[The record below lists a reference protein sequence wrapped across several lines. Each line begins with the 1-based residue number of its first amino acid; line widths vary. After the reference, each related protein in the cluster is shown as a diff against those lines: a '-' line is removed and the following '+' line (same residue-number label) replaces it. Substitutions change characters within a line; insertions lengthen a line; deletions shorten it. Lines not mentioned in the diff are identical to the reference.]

1 MFTNKEEFKQ
11 QYCQRMIEKYG
22 RSIQYSRCSERYL
35 VLGEMVKDYASNNWM
50 ETKNKI
56 DEKQQKQLYYF
67 SMEFLIGRLLTNNL
81 MNLGIYNIVKEG
93 LSELGYDINEKT
105 INYYILYYKLSSLKY
120 LKYEYFRK
128 TIFDCMNL
136 IGKD

>member
-56 DEKQQKQLYYF
+56 DEKQAA
-67 SMEFLIGRLLTNNL
+67 NL
-81 MNLGIYNIVKEG
+81 PKPPLPKPASV
-93 LSELGYDINEKT
+93 ST
-105 INYYILYYKLSSLKY
+105 SSSSLISY
-120 LKYEYFRK
+120 PNSDNPSL
-128 TIFDCMNL
+128 TIL
-136 IGKD
+136 

>member
-67 SMEFLIGRLLTNNL
+67 SMEFLVGRLLGDAL
-81 MNLGIYNIVKEG
+81 LNLGIRDICKDALHELNIDLDDLE
-93 LSELGYDINEKT
+93 T
-105 INYYILYYKLSSLKY
+105 
-120 LKYEYFRK
+120 
-128 TIFDCMNL
+128 
-136 IGKD
+136 

>member
-81 MNLGIYNIVKEG
+81 MNL
-93 LSELGYDINEKT
+93 
-105 INYYILYYKLSSLKY
+105 
-120 LKYEYFRK
+120 
-128 TIFDCMNL
+128 
-136 IGKD
+136 

>member
-11 QYCQRMIEKYG
+11 QYCKRMIEKYG

-81 MNLGIYNIVKEG
+81 MN
-93 LSELGYDINEKT
+93 
-105 INYYILYYKLSSLKY
+105 
-120 LKYEYFRK
+120 
-128 TIFDCMNL
+128 
-136 IGKD
+136 